1 MRPRPVLR
9 DPVAGEVEAVAAVRH
24 ENVVLGDIVANNSTA
39 VAAVARLRE
48 ECTQAKEALSTD
60 TDTTIP
66 VLLPNMQTEV
76 RLTRTEF
83 DLLAHLMTR
92 PGRVFPREEL
102 LGEVVEGEGAIVDLS
117 IGGCRLLSDM
127 PLDIGQEYNLI
138 LQISL
143 ERPPI
148 PVDAAVVR
156 WTDASIYGLKF
167 TSVAPH
173 DESQIRDLLLDIRR
187 SKT

>member
-1 MRPRPVLR
+1 MALPQRQPKRIIDLRKHPRIPL
-9 DPVAGEVEAVAAVRH
+9 PAGALFSFRRL
-24 ENVVLGDIVANNSTA
+24 VV
-39 VAAVARLRE
+39 
-48 ECTQAKEALSTD
+48 
-60 TDTTIP
+60 P
-66 VLLPNMQTEV
+66 V
-76 RLTRTEF
+76 RLG
-83 DLLAHLMTR
+83 A
-92 PGRVFPREEL
+92 
-102 LGEVVEGEGAIVDLS
+102 VVEGEGAIVDLS

-138 LQISL
+138 LQISF